1 MFPLDNFPS
10 DKFPLDKFLVD
21 MFLGRQVPGWTSS
34 RKDKLGLGGGGDFLG
49 KPLDSFVLDIYCQH
63 LGNIFQLKGF
73 CAPFG
78 RRVEECTILYMYIY
92 WI

>member
-34 RKDKLGLGGGGDFLG
+34 RKDKLGLGGGG
-49 KPLDSFVLDIYCQH
+49 
-63 LGNIFQLKGF
+63 IF
-73 CAPFG
+73 
-78 RRVEECTILYMYIY
+78 
-92 WI
+92 

>member
-34 RKDKLGLGGGGDFLG
+34 RKDKLGLGGGGFSRKAPRFICIGYILPTFGEYIPVERFL
-49 KPLDSFVLDIYCQH
+49 
-63 LGNIFQLKGF
+63 
-73 CAPFG
+73 CALRAQG
-78 RRVEECTILYMYIY
+78 
-92 WI
+92 